1 MSEDITMAQL
11 LEAGVH
17 FGHQTTRWNPKMKKY
32 IYGARNGIHIVNL
45 QKTLTL
51 FKEAEKYLKNASQ
64 QGKKIL
70 FVATKKQAQELIAE
84 QSERAG
90 MYYINQRWLGGT
102 LTNFSTIRKSIQRL
116 LDLERL
122 EEETQFE
129 QLHKKEAQSKRKEI
143 EKLNKFLRGIK
154 HMKDLPDIMFVVD
167 THKERIAMAE
177 AIKLG
182 IKIVAIVDTNCDPD
196 GIDYVI
202 PGNDDAIRSIDLFA
216 SRIADI
222 CLEGNEIYKA
232 VQKEKQ
238 EVAAKEAA
246 IKEAA
251 AKEAEAKKAAIR
263 EAAAKEAAAKKA
275 AIREANAKEAAAKKA
290 AKPDPRKAAPKKA
303 ESPPVAAK
311 KSPTADAAPV
321 KADSPVV
328 EKTAKADSDSDSSG
342 SAEGK
347 PVSA

>member
-1 MSEDITMAQL
+1 MSDISMSQL

-84 QSERAG
+84 QADRAG

-102 LTNFSTIRKSIQRL
+102 LTNFATIRKSIHRL
-116 LDLERL
+116 LELERL

-143 EKLNKFLRGIK
+143 AKLNKFLRGIK

-177 AIKLG
+177 AMKLG

-196 GIDYVI
+196 GIDYII

-222 CLEGNEIYKA
+222 CLEGQEIYKA

-238 EVAAKEAA
+238 EAAAKEAA

-251 AKEAEAKKAAIR
+251 AKEKEAI
-263 EAAAKEAAAKKA
+263 AAKEAAARKA
-275 AIREANAKEAAAKKA
+275 AAAAKKPP
-290 AKPDPRKAAPKKA
+290 KPDPKKAAPKKA
-303 ESPPVAAK
+303 DSPPAVKEA
-311 KSPTADAAPV
+311 KSPTVVKEAAPK
-321 KADSPVV
+321 KADSPAAV
-328 EKTAKADSDSDSSG
+328 EETAKADSDSDSSE
-342 SAEGK
+342 SAEEK

>member
-1 MSEDITMAQL
+1 MSEITMSQL

-102 LTNFSTIRKSIQRL
+102 LTNFATIRKSIQRL
-116 LDLERL
+116 LELERL

-167 THKERIAMAE
+167 TRKERIAMAE

-182 IKIVAIVDTNCDPD
+182 IKVVAIVDTNCDPD

-222 CLEGNEIYKA
+222 CLEGQEIYKA
-232 VQKEKQ
+232 VQKDKQ
-238 EVAAKEAA
+238 EAAAKEAA

-251 AKEAEAKKAAIR
+251 AKEKEA
-263 EAAAKEAAAKKA
+263 AAAKEAAAKKA
-275 AIREANAKEAAAKKA
+275 AAAAKKPPKPDPKKAAAKKA
-290 AKPDPRKAAPKKA
+290 D
-303 ESPPVAAK
+303 SPPAVTEAKKPTVVEETAAK
-311 KSPTADAAPV
+311 
-321 KADSPVV
+321 KADSPPAV
-328 EKTAKADSDSDSSG
+328 EEAAKADSDSDSSE
-342 SAEGK
+342 SAEEK